1 MDTLKDYNSRVLKAK
16 YTIPAWEEG
25 ANAFSKGLSL
35 KDNPYDTKSA
45 NYISWKTAFKEA
57 KKSHKRTF
65 VK

>member
-1 MDTLKDYNSRVLKAK
+1 MDILKDYRKATT
-16 YTIPAWEEG
+16 TIPAWEEG

>member
-1 MDTLKDYNSRVLKAK
+1 MIN
-16 YTIPAWEEG
+16 YTKNYIEQYHKREVIPAWEEG